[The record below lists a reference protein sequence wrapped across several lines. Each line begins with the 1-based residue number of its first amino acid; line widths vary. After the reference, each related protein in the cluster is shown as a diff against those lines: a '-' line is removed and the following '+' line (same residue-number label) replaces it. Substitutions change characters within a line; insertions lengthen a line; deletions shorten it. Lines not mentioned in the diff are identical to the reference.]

1 MKTLVFV
8 VALISLAGAQTVEK
22 FGTGFHTT
30 PISDQ
35 QLRYELYQKHNQAVD
50 DITTLMGLT
59 YGIDANRITR
69 TTITAD
75 TVKGLAALRGNP
87 NMDSCALSVVSG
99 AIAASGRIT
108 VDSILGLSHFRGNP
122 DIDSCVLTTVGGAVT
137 LGRSFR
143 RSATAADTITSISRL
158 VNAGGADT
166 VVITIGGV
174 ALKFVADVE

>member
-1 MKTLVFV
+1 MPKLLKLRLKFPELNPVWLAALMMFQLVVLPLQFVAFPKT
-8 VALISLAGAQTVEK
+8 
-22 FGTGFHTT
+22 
-30 PISDQ
+30 
-35 QLRYELYQKHNQAVD
+35 Y
-50 DITTLMGLT
+50 
-59 YGIDANRITR
+59 
-69 TTITAD
+69 